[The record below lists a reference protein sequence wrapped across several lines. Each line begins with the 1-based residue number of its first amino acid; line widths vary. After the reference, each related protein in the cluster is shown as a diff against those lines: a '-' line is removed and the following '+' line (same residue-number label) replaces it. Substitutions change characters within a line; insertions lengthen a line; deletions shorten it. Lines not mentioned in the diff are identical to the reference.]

1 MEFAIIFMYL
11 LLASSAVN
19 RIGDDS
25 TQSNKLKQDVS
36 VYLTMFLVYLVN
48 NVFDYDKM
56 NKGQKY
62 YCDLKQK
69 ILERNIDYHEYIKI
83 PNFFKRGNI
92 VCHKYIKNIL
102 SYGIGL
108 FTVRLS
114 VVLID
119 DL

>member
-1 MEFAIIFMYL
+1 MYL

-25 TQSNKLKQDVS
+25 TQSNKFKQDVS

-48 NVFDYDKM
+48 NVFNYDKM

-62 YCDLKQK
+62 YCNLKQK
-69 ILERNIDYHEYIKI
+69 ILERNIGYHEYIKI
-83 PNFFKRGNI
+83 PKILKRRDI
-92 VCHKYIKNIL
+92 SCHQYIKKYSFL
-102 SYGIGL
+102 WCRFY
-108 FTVRLS
+108 FTAKFS

>member
-1 MEFAIIFMYL
+1 MEFTLIFMYL
-11 LLASSAVN
+11 LLASSAVAMN

-25 TQSNKLKQDVS
+25 TQSNKFKQDVS

-69 ILERNIDYHEYIKI
+69 ILKRDIGYHECIKI
-83 PNFFKRGNI
+83 PIFFPKEE
-92 VCHKYIKNIL
+92 
-102 SYGIGL
+102 
-108 FTVRLS
+108 TS
-114 VVLID
+114 VVINI
-119 DL
+119 

>member
-1 MEFAIIFMYL
+1 MEFTLVFMYL
-11 LLASSAVN
+11 LLASSAVAMN

-25 TQSNKLKQDVS
+25 TQSNMSKQDVS
-36 VYLTMFLVYLVN
+36 VYMTMYLVYMVN

-83 PNFFKRGNI
+83 PNFFKRGDTS
-92 VCHKYIKNIL
+92 CHKYIKYSFLCVGFIL
-102 SYGIGL
+102 QQGS
-108 FTVRLS
+108 RWC
-114 VVLID
+114 
-119 DL
+119 

>member
-1 MEFAIIFMYL
+1 MYL

-48 NVFDYDKM
+48 NVFNYEKM
-56 NKGQKY
+56 IKEQKY
-62 YCDLKQK
+62 YCNLKWK
-69 ILERNIDYHEYIKI
+69 ILKRNICYYECIKYQ
-83 PNFFKRGNI
+83 NFSRGDI
-92 VCHKYIKNIL
+92 ACHKYIKNIL
-102 SYGIGL
+102 SYDIGL
-108 FTVRLS
+108 FTVRFS